1 MLESSADLIQLMN
14 TAGFFTEEKR
24 KSDKSDNNKRT
35 ERSHPLPFLGHV
47 KEEELSGD
55 ELEEF
60 VRERYSSRVR
70 YAGYGGSTQYDDDDD
85 EEFTHLNEPIIW
97 RVKCMVCDC

>member
-1 MLESSADLIQLMN
+1 MN
-14 TAGFFTEEKR
+14 TAGFVPEPPR
-24 KSDKSDNNKRT
+24 KSDNNRRA

-60 VRERYSSRVR
+60 VRQRYSSRVR
-70 YAGYGGSTQYDDDDD
+70 HAGHGGSAQYDDAED